1 MSVTLQ
7 RPAAEAGLRKS
18 AGAANWALGVWHRVF
33 ARGTRSLRAGGRRVV
48 AWCIL
53 LVAVSVAASAQPAP
67 TTPPAGG
74 APNILTASA
83 AASPVSLPPASVV
96 ASPAPVSSTGASAR
110 SASSPLR
117 LNIGLD
123 GTGEKGE
130 VSVALQ
136 IVILMTLLSVA
147 PSIVLLMTSFTRIVI
162 VLGFV
167 RTALGTPSAPS
178 NQIVIGLSLFLTF
191 FLMGPVFE
199 RVNNEALRPYLD
211 GKITSVEAIEKGT
224 GPLKQ
229 FMLKQTRTRDVEY
242 FLELGGYGPTAVKDL
257 PMRVVIPA
265 FVISELQTAFQMG
278 FLLFLPFLVIDFLVS
293 SVLMSLG
300 MMMMP
305 PVTVALPLKLL
316 LFVLVDGWHLVV
328 RSLVQSF

>member
-1 MSVTLQ
+1 MNPFADDSGKVG
-7 RPAAEAGLRKS
+7 RVIPNAPFLRLI
-18 AGAANWALGVWHRVF
+18 AGAVLVF
-33 ARGTRSLRAGGRRVV
+33 GLLLAPARGQNAFVTPS
-48 AWCIL
+48 
-53 LVAVSVAASAQPAP
+53 ASA
-67 TTPPAGG
+67 
-74 APNILTASA
+74 APNITTPSNSSGPVILPPLPSTTKSASA
-83 AASPVSLPPASVV
+83 AASPSSVTT
-96 ASPAPVSSTGASAR
+96 SAPF
-110 SASSPLR
+110 R
-117 LNIGLD
+117 LNIGFD

-136 IVILMTLLSVA
+136 IVIIMTLLSVA

-178 NQIVIGLSLFLTF
+178 NQIIVGLSLFLTF
-191 FLMGPVFE
+191 FMMGPVFD
-199 RVNNEALRPYLD
+199 RVNTEALRPYLD
-211 GKITSVEAIEKGT
+211 GKISAVDAIDKAT
-224 GPLKQ
+224 VPLKQ

-257 PMRVVIPA
+257 PMRIVIPA
-265 FVISELQTAFQMG
+265 FVISELQTSFQMG

-293 SVLMSLG
+293 SVLMALG

-305 PVTVALPLKLL
+305 PVAVSLPLKLL

-328 RSLVQSF
+328 RSLVQSFAT

>member
-1 MSVTLQ
+1 MRRLLAIALFALT
-7 RPAAEAGLRKS
+7 AAVGL
-18 AGAANWALGVWHRVF
+18 
-33 ARGTRSLRAGGRRVV
+33 
-48 AWCIL
+48 
-53 LVAVSVAASAQPAP
+53 AQ
-67 TTPPAGG
+67 TPPAAQPPPVA
-74 APNILTASA
+74 APA
-83 AASPVSLPPASVV
+83 AAPAT
-96 ASPAPVSSTGASAR
+96 AAPAQPFK
-110 SASSPLR
+110 
-117 LNIGLD
+117 LNIGLE
-123 GTGEKGE
+123 GNGGAGGE

-136 IVILMTLLSVA
+136 IVIIMTLLSVA

-167 RTALGTPSAPS
+167 RTALGAPSAPS
-178 NQIVIGLSLFLTF
+178 NQIVVGLSLFLTF
-191 FLMGPVFE
+191 FLMGPVVD

-211 GKITSVEAIEKGT
+211 GKITSVDALDKASA
-224 GPLKQ
+224 PLKQ
-229 FMLKQTRTRDVEY
+229 FMLKQTRTRDLEY
-242 FLELGGYGPTAVKDL
+242 FLELGGFGPTAVKDL

-293 SVLMSLG
+293 SVLMALG

-328 RSLVQSF
+328 RSLVQSFAV

>member
-1 MSVTLQ
+1 MITSASGCWPLLRILCGQGIRGTARAAMLAVLGAMLFSGIALGQPSTAGAPRQQSTLVGQ
-7 RPAAEAGLRKS
+7 STPSSAPNS
-18 AGAANWALGVWHRVF
+18 AGAIS
-33 ARGTRSLRAGGRRVV
+33 RSTDT
-48 AWCIL
+48 
-53 LVAVSVAASAQPAP
+53 S
-67 TTPPAGG
+67 
-74 APNILTASA
+74 SA
-83 AASPVSLPPASVV
+83 AAANEGGTPF
-96 ASPAPVSSTGASAR
+96 
-110 SASSPLR
+110 R
-117 LNIGLD
+117 LNIGLE
-123 GTGEKGE
+123 GTGQRGE

-136 IVILMTLLSVA
+136 ILIIMTLLSVA

-167 RTALGTPSAPS
+167 RTALGTPSTPS
-178 NQIVIGLSLFLTF
+178 NQIVVGLSLFLTF
-191 FLMGPVFE
+191 FLMGPVFD
-199 RVNNEALRPYLD
+199 RVNSEALRPYLD
-211 GKITSVEAIEKGT
+211 GQITSLEAIDKAT
-224 GPLKQ
+224 VPLKQ
-229 FMLKQTRTRDVEY
+229 FMLKQTRTRDIEY

-293 SVLMSLG
+293 SVLMALG

-328 RSLVQSF
+328 RSLVQSFGA